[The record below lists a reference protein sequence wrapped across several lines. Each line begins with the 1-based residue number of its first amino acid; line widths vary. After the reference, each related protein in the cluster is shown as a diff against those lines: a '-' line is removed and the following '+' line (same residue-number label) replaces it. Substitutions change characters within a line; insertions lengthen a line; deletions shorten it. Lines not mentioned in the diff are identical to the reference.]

1 VHAPDLHGLYGR
13 PVQLADGRTV
23 TADEA
28 YLRDCI
34 LLPGK
39 NRVAG
44 FPPLMP
50 DFSRTVDEGQVVE
63 LIAYLKSLSTDQ
75 NDTPKGAAR

>member
-1 VHAPDLHGLYGR
+1 M
-13 PVQLADGRTV
+13 QLADGRTV

-34 LLPGK
+34 LLPDK
-39 NRVAG
+39 DMVAG

-50 DFSRTVDEGQVVE
+50 NFTGVGERGPDRRARGLSEIADHRRQTTEHEGASQ
-63 LIAYLKSLSTDQ
+63 
-75 NDTPKGAAR
+75 